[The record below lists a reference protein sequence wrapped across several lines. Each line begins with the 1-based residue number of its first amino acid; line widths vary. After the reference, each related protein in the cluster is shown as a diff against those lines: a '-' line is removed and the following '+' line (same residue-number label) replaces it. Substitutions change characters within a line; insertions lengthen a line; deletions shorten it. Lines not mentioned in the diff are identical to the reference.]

1 MMQSLRDKTQGLIAG
16 IIAGIIALTFALWGV
31 QNYLHTGG
39 GAQVVAKV
47 NGKKITQAQENIAY
61 EQLKRIEMQKLG
73 EGFSFDQKIQATL
86 KKTALQQLIKKEVI
100 SQAIAKMGFS
110 IGQKQLWAIISGL
123 PVFQMNGRFSL
134 DYFRLIT
141 ERVFSSQQAFLDDF
155 KSTLLQ
161 TQFERGVV
169 ESAFNL
175 PNEIDTMKKMFRQR
189 RDFGYFVI
197 SPERFLENTQ
207 VETADIQKYYEQ
219 HQSEFTIPEK
229 ISIQYIELSS
239 DSLQHKID
247 TSEAQLQQYYNSHIS
262 SFSTP
267 KKWQVTKVLLPL
279 PLTADAKVLEAAQK
293 KLIGI
298 KTEDDLTKIAGAHT
312 TKVWLTKNETGA
324 DFAAQLDKL
333 NVGQLSKPFRT
344 KEGYG
349 LVKILAIQPEVV
361 APYKA
366 VVAKVKQAS
375 QHQQLAQFFSEAND
389 KLADLTYTNSDSLEP
404 AAKELGLKIQT
415 TDLVTE
421 AGSKSGILA
430 NNKILKAA
438 FSEPV
443 LKHGYNS
450 NSIEIEHNLV
460 VLRIKDHIPETLQPL
475 DKVRAVII
483 EKLKTRILQKK
494 AHDFSQELLAQL
506 QKGKAVT
513 ELVKQYDFVWHMV
526 TGVGRNQDNK
536 DAKLIEAAF
545 ALAGSS
551 TNEVSATVVDLSGDY
566 AVLQLLKV
574 YDNQSHHESAK
585 EVEALKSLPKHLGQF
600 DYQLLIDNLM
610 STAKIKINEKANDKS
625 VA

>member
-47 NGKKITQAQENIAY
+47 NGKKITQAQESIAY
-61 EQLKRIEMQKLG
+61 EQLKRMEMQKLG
-73 EGFSFDQKIQATL
+73 EGFSFDQKIQAML
-86 KKTALQQLIKKEVI
+86 KKTALQELIKKEVI
-100 SQAIAKMGFS
+100 SQAIAKMGFA
-110 IGQKQLWAIISGL
+110 IGQKQLWAIVMGL
-123 PVFQMNGRFSL
+123 PIFQMNGRFSL
-134 DYFRLIT
+134 DYFQLIT

-155 KSTLLQ
+155 KNTLLQ

-169 ESAFNL
+169 ESAFDL
-175 PNEIDTMKKMFRQR
+175 PNEIDMMKKMFRQR

-197 SPERFLENTQ
+197 SPERFAKNTQ

-229 ISIQYIELSS
+229 ISIQYVELSAN
-239 DSLQHKID
+239 SLQHKVD

-279 PLTADAKVLEAAQK
+279 SPKADAKALAAAQK
-293 KLIGI
+293 KLLQI
-298 KTEDDLTKIAGAHT
+298 KAEDDLTKIAGAQT
-312 TKVWLTKNETGA
+312 TKIWLTKNETGA

-333 NVGQLSKPFRT
+333 SVGQLSKPFRT
-344 KEGYG
+344 KEGFS

-366 VVAKVKQAS
+366 VKAKVKQAS
-375 QHQQLAQFFSEAND
+375 EHQQLAQFFSEAND

-430 NNKILKAA
+430 NSKILKAA

-450 NSIEIEHNLV
+450 NSIDIGHNLV
-460 VLRIKDHIPETLQPL
+460 VLRIKEHIPETLQSL
-475 DKVRAVII
+475 DKVRAAII

-513 ELVKQYDFVWHMV
+513 ELVKQHDFVWHMV
-526 TGVGRNQDNK
+526 TGADRNQDNK

-545 ALAGSS
+545 ALVGPSA
-551 TNEVSATVVDLSGDY
+551 NEVSAAVVDLSGDC

-585 EVEALKSLPKHLGQF
+585 EVAALKSLSKHLGQF
-600 DYQLLIDNLM
+600 DYKLLIDNLM
-610 STAKIKINEKANDKS
+610 STAKIKINEKVDDKS
-625 VA
+625 VV